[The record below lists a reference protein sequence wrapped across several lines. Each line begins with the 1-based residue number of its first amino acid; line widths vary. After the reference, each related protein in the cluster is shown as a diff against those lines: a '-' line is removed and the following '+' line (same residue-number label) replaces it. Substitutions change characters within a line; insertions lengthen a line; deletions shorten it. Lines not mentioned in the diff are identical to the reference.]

1 MQIKPLSRE
10 RLNHSIQVN
19 KAFPYQSLVERMSL
33 TASIF
38 KEKLI
43 SPKNS
48 AGVNQLLAIDEK
60 SQRISGNTGLYCY
73 NKDEAEAYWLAM
85 FCVDT
90 AFRGQ
95 GIGKK
100 LLNFSID
107 KARSDGKKFLQLYTS
122 NDPNEAAAQIIFM
135 DFQLLSKPLNKQIIG
150 LIVVATAV
158 SGAIAYYGISQ
169 FGGRVGET
177 TASRRVE
184 TPPPVTKVTALGR
197 LEPEAEIIRLS
208 APLALDGDRVAQLLV
223 KQGDRVEKGQVV
235 AILDSR
241 DRLQDALLQAQKQH
255 QVAVAKLA
263 QVKAGAKAGEIA
275 AQKATI
281 ERLQAQ
287 LQGDKTAQQE
297 TIARIEAQWQG
308 DKTAQQETIARIE
321 AQWQGDKT
329 AQIEAIARIQ
339 AQWQG
344 DKTAQQATIKKLEAE
359 LNNALAE
366 YQRYQQLH
374 KEGAISNSTF
384 DSKSLSVETAKQQLS
399 EAKAILDRI
408 NTTASK
414 QLSEAKAILDRI
426 NTTGSKQL
434 SEAKAILDR
443 INTTGSKQLS
453 EAKVTLNRINATGR
467 EQVREAAATLDGI
480 AEVRPTDVQA
490 AQAEVENAIAAT
502 RRAQTDL
509 NQAYI
514 KAPIAGQIL
523 KINTRVGEK
532 IGENGIA
539 DLAQTDQMVAVAEIY
554 QTDIGKIKMG
564 QPALITG
571 QAFAGELRGIVSEIG
586 LQVNR
591 QNVFSNQPGENLDR
605 RVIEIKI
612 RLNPEDSK
620 RVAGLTNLQV
630 QTAIE
635 L

>member
-1 MQIKPLSRE
+1 MEIKL
-10 RLNHSIQVN
+10 
-19 KAFPYQSLVERMSL
+19 
-33 TASIF
+33 
-38 KEKLI
+38 KL
-43 SPKNS
+43 P
-48 AGVNQLLAIDEK
+48 
-60 SQRISGNTGLYCY
+60 
-73 NKDEAEAYWLAM
+73 
-85 FCVDT
+85 
-90 AFRGQ
+90 
-95 GIGKK
+95 
-100 LLNFSID
+100 
-107 KARSDGKKFLQLYTS
+107 
-122 NDPNEAAAQIIFM
+122 
-135 DFQLLSKPLNKQIIG
+135 SKPLNKQIVG

-169 FGGRVGET
+169 FGGRVEKT
-177 TASRRVE
+177 TASQTVE
-184 TPPPVTKVTALGR
+184 TPAPVLKVTALGR

-223 KQGDRVEKGQVV
+223 KQGDRVEKGQVI

-255 QVAVAKLA
+255 QVAIAKLA

-287 LQGDKTAQQE
+287 LQGDKIAQQETIARIEAQSQGDRNAQQE

-308 DKTAQQETIARIE
+308 EQK
-321 AQWQGDKT
+321 

-344 DKTAQQATIKKLEAE
+344 DKNAQQATIKKLEAE
-359 LNNALAE
+359 LNNAISE

-374 KEGAISNSTF
+374 KQGAISHSAF
-384 DSKSLSVETAKQQLS
+384 DSKRLSVETAKQQLS
-399 EAKAILDRI
+399 EAKAILTRI

-434 SEAKAILDR
+434 SEAQAILTR

-480 AEVRPTDVQA
+480 AEVRPTDIQA
-490 AQAEVENAIAAT
+490 AQAEIENAIAAT

-523 KINTRVGEK
+523 KINTKNGEK
-532 IGENGIA
+532 ISDNGIA

-564 QPALITG
+564 QPAVITG

-605 RVIEIKI
+605 RVIEVKI

-620 RVAGLTNLQV
+620 RVAGLSNLQV

>member
-1 MQIKPLSRE
+1 MEIKGIKEAIKL
-10 RLNHSIQVN
+10 VN
-19 KAFPYQSLVERMSL
+19 QAFP
-33 TASIF
+33 
-38 KEKLI
+38 
-43 SPKNS
+43 
-48 AGVNQLLAIDEK
+48 
-60 SQRISGNTGLYCY
+60 
-73 NKDEAEAYWLAM
+73 
-85 FCVDT
+85 
-90 AFRGQ
+90 
-95 GIGKK
+95 
-100 LLNFSID
+100 
-107 KARSDGKKFLQLYTS
+107 
-122 NDPNEAAAQIIFM
+122 AQI
-135 DFQLLSKPLNKQIIG
+135 NKQIIG

-158 SGAIAYYGISQ
+158 SGAIAYYGVSQ

-177 TASRRVE
+177 TASQTVE
-184 TPPPVTKVTALGR
+184 TPPPVIKVTALGR

-287 LQGDKTAQQE
+287 LQGDKIAQQE

-374 KEGAISNSTF
+374 REGAISNSAF
-384 DSKSLSVETAKQQLS
+384 DSKRLIVETAKQ
-399 EAKAILDRI
+399 
-408 NTTASK
+408 

-467 EQVREAAATLDGI
+467 EQVREAAATLNSI
-480 AEVRPTDVQA
+480 AEVRPTDIQA
-490 AQAEVENAIAAT
+490 AQAEIDHAIAAT

-539 DLAQTDQMVAVAEIY
+539 DLAQTDQMVAVAEVY

-612 RLNPEDSK
+612 RLNPADSK

>member
-1 MQIKPLSRE
+1 MEIKGIKEAIKL
-10 RLNHSIQVN
+10 VN
-19 KAFPYQSLVERMSL
+19 QAFP
-33 TASIF
+33 
-38 KEKLI
+38 
-43 SPKNS
+43 
-48 AGVNQLLAIDEK
+48 
-60 SQRISGNTGLYCY
+60 
-73 NKDEAEAYWLAM
+73 
-85 FCVDT
+85 
-90 AFRGQ
+90 
-95 GIGKK
+95 
-100 LLNFSID
+100 
-107 KARSDGKKFLQLYTS
+107 
-122 NDPNEAAAQIIFM
+122 AQI
-135 DFQLLSKPLNKQIIG
+135 NKQIIG

-158 SGAIAYYGISQ
+158 SGAIAYYGVSQ

-177 TASRRVE
+177 TASQTVE
-184 TPPPVTKVTALGR
+184 TPPPVIKVTALGR

-287 LQGDKTAQQE
+287 LQGDKIAQQE

-374 KEGAISNSTF
+374 REGAISNSAF
-384 DSKSLSVETAKQQLS
+384 DSKRLIVETAKQ
-399 EAKAILDRI
+399 
-408 NTTASK
+408 
-414 QLSEAKAILDRI
+414 
-426 NTTGSKQL
+426 QL

-467 EQVREAAATLDGI
+467 EQVREAAATLNSI
-480 AEVRPTDVQA
+480 AEVRPTDIQA
-490 AQAEVENAIAAT
+490 AQAEIDHAIAAT

-539 DLAQTDQMVAVAEIY
+539 DLAQTDQMVAVAEVY

-612 RLNPEDSK
+612 RLNPADSK